1 MTRGFAMEMDDERL
15 KNAFQACLETKRPPS
30 RDGCPPPESLLR
42 LLRSAAPRREAARTI
57 DHVSGCGACAAEFQ
71 VLLEVL
77 RQEKA
82 FVRDVEKIVVSSER
96 SDLPAP
102 QSKRALHRL
111 RGLRLF
117 PDRPSWRL
125 AALAAGLAV
134 VCLAV
139 VSTFVLRTPETF
151 RSTSPV
157 TVELLQP
164 VDSSL
169 NLSQPVF
176 KWKAVKGSEYY
187 IFELFDETLLPV
199 WRSEASSRPEI
210 SLPNS
215 LAHGLRINDSYFW
228 MVTAHFADGET
239 IASSLQKFTLVE

>member
-1 MTRGFAMEMDDERL
+1 MEMDNECL
-15 KNAFQACLETKRPPS
+15 KNAFQAYLETKRPPS

-42 LLRSAAPRREAARTI
+42 LLRSAAPRREAARII
-57 DHVSGCGACAAEFQ
+57 DHVSGCGTCAAEFQ

-77 RQEKA
+77 RQEKT
-82 FVRDVEKIVVSSER
+82 FVRDVERLVVGSER
-96 SDLPAP
+96 SDLSAP
-102 QSKRALHRL
+102 QSKRAFHPL
-111 RGLRLF
+111 RGLMVF
-117 PDRPSWRL
+117 PDRPSRRL

-139 VSTFVLRTPETF
+139 VLTFVLRPSETF
-151 RSTSPV
+151 RSSSPV
-157 TVELLQP
+157 KVELLQP

-187 IFELFDETLLPV
+187 ILELFDETLLPV
-199 WRSEASSRPEI
+199 WRSEAASQPELR
-210 SLPNS
+210 LPPS
-215 LAHGLRINDSYFW
+215 LARGLRINDAYFW

-239 IASSLQKFTLVE
+239 VASSLQKITLAE